1 VPQDLKTGN
10 AVRDQATT
18 GDRAA
23 PAGAG
28 ADRARDA
35 GASGGQLTLN
45 GIEPATERKRGQ
57 RHAQA
62 GEGRPALASA
72 QAGPPRPVSA
82 QPRNG
87 NQVVS
92 DEVFTASRE
101 EARPLL
107 PVEVEERYLRVGS
120 RFYHPRN
127 TDVVAFEDKG
137 NRLETR
143 SNSGQIAGTMVAIA
157 RARGWD
163 EIRVTGSE
171 TFRREAWLEAAA
183 HGMQVKGYTPSEID
197 RAMLAKRSRQIEPDR
212 VEPES
217 AGRGADNR
225 SGGPAQST
233 RAGSVRTEETMNA
246 DKAGKTAAA
255 DQAGDRQPAIG
266 DHQRARAFT
275 EKSSADALREYPELA
290 GAYAAMA
297 SMRKRTADDAL
308 SPRQQAV
315 VMARVEANLVAS
327 IGRGELPEVKVREQV
342 EARRE
347 HTENRELK
355 R

>member
-1 VPQDLKTGN
+1 
-10 AVRDQATT
+10 
-18 GDRAA
+18 
-23 PAGAG
+23 
-28 ADRARDA
+28 
-35 GASGGQLTLN
+35 
-45 GIEPATERKRGQ
+45 
-57 RHAQA
+57 
-62 GEGRPALASA
+62 
-72 QAGPPRPVSA
+72 
-82 QPRNG
+82 
-87 NQVVS
+87 
-92 DEVFTASRE
+92 
-101 EARPLL
+101 
-107 PVEVEERYLRVGS
+107 
-120 RFYHPRN
+120 
-127 TDVVAFEDKG
+127 
-137 NRLETR
+137 
-143 SNSGQIAGTMVAIA
+143 
-157 RARGWD
+157 
-163 EIRVTGSE
+163 
-171 TFRREAWLEAAA
+171 
-183 HGMQVKGYTPSEID
+183 
-197 RAMLAKRSRQIEPDR
+197 
-212 VEPES
+212 
-217 AGRGADNR
+217 
-225 SGGPAQST
+225 
-233 RAGSVRTEETMNA
+233 MNA